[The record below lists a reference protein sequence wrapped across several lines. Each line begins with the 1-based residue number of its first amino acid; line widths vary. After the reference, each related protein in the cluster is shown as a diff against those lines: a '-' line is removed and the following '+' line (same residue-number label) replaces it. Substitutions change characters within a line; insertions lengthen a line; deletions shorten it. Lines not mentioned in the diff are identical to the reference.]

1 MGEAVISLGL
11 YDQTAKPDA
20 TISVTFGN
28 ALDPEMLQDPCKIG
42 FKPRNYAS
50 LEKDYFK
57 LDGSFELFPDDLK
70 PGTAG
75 LWLSGIS
82 NESGSIQ
89 AKRLNIQ
96 FSKTHSSAGLTI
108 TFIEDYP
115 EFMRVAWIDASGEIL
130 TDRIFFPDA
139 LTYLC
144 ECPIDGYQ
152 QIVIIFSHTTKPY
165 RRIKI
170 ANIEFGLNKVFSGED
185 ISVAKIVEECDPLSS
200 QLAIGKL
207 DFTLLSESKDFDIYN
222 PQGLYKMFRTAQPV
236 VVSYLSNGEARPF
249 GTYYLE
255 SWESGGDNTASF
267 QAVDAL
273 GLLDKTTFW
282 DGQVYSRKPADE
294 VLDEIMQSAGFENYE
309 MDPALAKI
317 TVSGWLP
324 ICTHREALQ
333 QLCFSIGA
341 MCNTSREGAICVTK
355 LSDDILGT
363 MERSR
368 RLLGYKTTLGTY
380 VSDVEL
386 TSHNYYYNQDITE
399 LHRETFGAGRH
410 TIELK
415 GPQELT
421 DAGAATIIKSTCNYA
436 VIDVPPSA
444 AGTETVLSG
453 HQYSDVSPVIISR
466 IETLPAGEVRN
477 TVKVEDATLHI
488 DDLLQTTA
496 DQVLAFN
503 QWRYI
508 SEIPFI
514 LQDERVG
521 TWITIENESMRFTK
535 NYCVRLSI
543 DLAKGLKTQGT
554 YLSSGEIWITENY
567 LPEMYSGENLG
578 VV

>member
-170 ANIEFGLNKVFSGED
+170 ANIEFGLNKVFSGDD
-185 ISVAKIVEECDPLSS
+185 ISVAKIV
-200 QLAIGKL
+200 
-207 DFTLLSESKDFDIYN
+207 
-222 PQGLYKMFRTAQPV
+222 
-236 VVSYLSNGEARPF
+236 
-249 GTYYLE
+249 
-255 SWESGGDNTASF
+255 
-267 QAVDAL
+267 
-273 GLLDKTTFW
+273 
-282 DGQVYSRKPADE
+282 
-294 VLDEIMQSAGFENYE
+294 
-309 MDPALAKI
+309 
-317 TVSGWLP
+317 
-324 ICTHREALQ
+324 
-333 QLCFSIGA
+333 
-341 MCNTSREGAICVTK
+341 
-355 LSDDILGT
+355 
-363 MERSR
+363 
-368 RLLGYKTTLGTY
+368 
-380 VSDVEL
+380 
-386 TSHNYYYNQDITE
+386 
-399 LHRETFGAGRH
+399 
-410 TIELK
+410 
-415 GPQELT
+415 
-421 DAGAATIIKSTCNYA
+421 
-436 VIDVPPSA
+436 
-444 AGTETVLSG
+444 
-453 HQYSDVSPVIISR
+453 
-466 IETLPAGEVRN
+466 
-477 TVKVEDATLHI
+477 
-488 DDLLQTTA
+488 
-496 DQVLAFN
+496 
-503 QWRYI
+503 
-508 SEIPFI
+508 
-514 LQDERVG
+514 
-521 TWITIENESMRFTK
+521 
-535 NYCVRLSI
+535 
-543 DLAKGLKTQGT
+543 
-554 YLSSGEIWITENY
+554 
-567 LPEMYSGENLG
+567 
-578 VV
+578 